1 MQTNTMPTPSRA
13 VNQIGFWSAILTTAW
28 ILIFNIALVLG
39 VTGAPTRLIAVGASL
54 LLALSFL
61 ILMSSIHNYAP
72 QEKRVWSQIGLSFS
86 VLYAALL
93 VWNYF
98 LQLTVVRANPQ
109 LYSWLSMEF
118 TPDTA
123 FWSLETI
130 GYTLMSLSTLFA
142 LPVLSVGRIELAIR
156 WCFAA
161 NAVFAV
167 LGSAAYVLSVNPL
180 HLLVMASLGVWAV
193 AFPIGTALLAVMF
206 KRAGKINR

>member
-1 MQTNTMPTPSRA
+1 MPTPSRA

-61 ILMSSIHNYAP
+61 VLMSSIHNYAP